1 MFLLANL
8 KFQIIMKQN
17 IENVDKQFRSA
28 QSDTLLAKNAENQ
41 TNISN
46 CDHVQLGGQAY
57 YDEKKFF
64 MFTPDDPI
72 VGQVQ
77 KFRGLGMA
85 QQMADG
91 TFDFVRKPQL
101 KPKSTLIKKLAHG
114 RASKTKDDAIQL
126 TLKVYRNE
134 GVNISEAIRREAL
147 EAADAIR
154 EYQLRH

>member
-1 MFLLANL
+1 MDTKNFINN
-8 KFQIIMKQN
+8 QN
-17 IENVDKQFRSA
+17 
-28 QSDTLLAKNAENQ
+28 
-41 TNISN
+41 N
-46 CDHVQLGGQAY
+46 CDNNSVVINPSPIGGGQEGTPVHVQLGGQAY

-114 RASKTKDDAIQL
+114 RLSATIDGAIQL
-126 TLKVYRNE
+126 TLKVYKTE
-134 GVNISEAIRREAL
+134 GLNIKETIIKEAKEAF
-147 EAADAIR
+147 E
-154 EYQLRH
+154 

>member
-8 KFQIIMKQN
+8 KFQIIMTQN
-17 IENVDKQFRSA
+17 NENVDKQF
-28 QSDTLLAKNAENQ
+28 NAENQ
-41 TNISN
+41 NNISQ

-64 MFTPDDPI
+64 MFTPDDPV

-101 KPKSTLIKKLAHG
+101 KPQSTLIKKLAHG
-114 RASKTKDDAIQL
+114 RLSATIDGAIQL
-126 TLKVYRNE
+126 TLKVYKTE
-134 GVNISEAIRREAL
+134 GLNIKETIIKEAKEAF
-147 EAADAIR
+147 E
-154 EYQLRH
+154 

>member
-8 KFQIIMKQN
+8 KFQIIMIQN
-17 IENVDKQFRSA
+17 IENVDKQF
-28 QSDTLLAKNAENQ
+28 NAENQ
-41 TNISN
+41 NNISQ

-64 MFTPDDPI
+64 MFTPDDPV

-77 KFRGLGMA
+77 KFRGLGMG

-91 TFDFVRKPQL
+91 TFDFVRKPQR

-114 RASKTKDDAIQL
+114 RLSATIDGAIQL
-126 TLKVYRNE
+126 TLKVFKSE
-134 GVNISEAIRREAL
+134 GLNIEETITKEAKEAF
-147 EAADAIR
+147 E
-154 EYQLRH
+154 

>member
-64 MFTPDDPI
+64 MFTPDDPV

-85 QQMADG
+85 QQMADV
-91 TFDFVRKPQL
+91 TFDFVRRPKP
-101 KPKSTLIKKLAHG
+101 KPKSTLIRKLAHG
-114 RASKTKDDAIQL
+114 RLSDTFDGAVQL
-126 TLKVYRNE
+126 TLKVFRTE
-134 GVNISEAIRREAL
+134 GLNIRETIIKEAREAF
-147 EAADAIR
+147 E
-154 EYQLRH
+154 

>member
-8 KFQIIMKQN
+8 KYQIIMTQN
-17 IENVDKQFRSA
+17 IENVDQ
-28 QSDTLLAKNAENQ
+28 QVNIENQ

-64 MFTPDDPI
+64 MFTPDDPV

-114 RASKTKDDAIQL
+114 RLSATIDGAIQL
-126 TLKVYRNE
+126 TLKVYKTE
-134 GVNISEAIRREAL
+134 GLNIKETIIKEAKEAF
-147 EAADAIR
+147 E
-154 EYQLRH
+154 

>member
-1 MFLLANL
+1 MT
-8 KFQIIMKQN
+8 QN
-17 IENVDKQFRSA
+17 IENVDQ
-28 QSDTLLAKNAENQ
+28 QVNIENQ

-101 KPKSTLIKKLAHG
+101 KPKSTLIRKLAHG
-114 RASKTKDDAIQL
+114 RLSDTFDGAVQL
-126 TLKVYRNE
+126 TLKVFRTE
-134 GVNISEAIRREAL
+134 GLNIRETIIKEAREAF
-147 EAADAIR
+147 E
-154 EYQLRH
+154 

>member
-8 KFQIIMKQN
+8 KYQIIMTQN

-28 QSDTLLAKNAENQ
+28 QSDALLAKNAENQ
-41 TNISN
+41 TNISQ
-46 CDHVQLGGQAY
+46 CDHIQLGGQAY

-114 RASKTKDDAIQL
+114 RLSATIDGAIQL
-126 TLKVYRNE
+126 TLKVYKTE
-134 GVNISEAIRREAL
+134 GLNIKETIIKEAKEAF
-147 EAADAIR
+147 E
-154 EYQLRH
+154 

>member
-1 MFLLANL
+1 MNN
-8 KFQIIMKQN
+8 N
-17 IENVDKQFRSA
+17 IDNVDKQF
-28 QSDTLLAKNAENQ
+28 NADKQ
-41 TNISN
+41 YSISH

-64 MFTPDDPI
+64 MFTPDDLV

-77 KFRGLGMA
+77 KFRGLGMG

-91 TFDFVRKPQL
+91 TFDFIRKPQL
-101 KPKSTLIKKLAHG
+101 RCKSTLIKKLAHG

-126 TLKVYRNE
+126 TLKVFRSE
-134 GVNISEAIRREAL
+134 SINISEAIRKEAM

>member
-8 KFQIIMKQN
+8 KFQIIMTQN
-17 IENVDKQFRSA
+17 IENVDQ
-28 QSDTLLAKNAENQ
+28 QVNIENQ
-41 TNISN
+41 TNIGN

-64 MFTPDDPI
+64 MFTPDDPV

-114 RASKTKDDAIQL
+114 RLSATIDGAIQL
-126 TLKVYRNE
+126 TLKVYKTE
-134 GVNISEAIRREAL
+134 GLNIKETIIKEAKEAF
-147 EAADAIR
+147 E
-154 EYQLRH
+154 

>member
-8 KFQIIMKQN
+8 KFQIIMTQN
-17 IENVDKQFRSA
+17 IENVDQ
-28 QSDTLLAKNAENQ
+28 QVNIENQ

-64 MFTPDDPI
+64 MFTPDDPV

-114 RASKTKDDAIQL
+114 RLSATIDGAIQL
-126 TLKVYRNE
+126 TLKVYKTE
-134 GVNISEAIRREAL
+134 GLNIKETIIKEAKEAF
-147 EAADAIR
+147 E
-154 EYQLRH
+154 

>member
-8 KFQIIMKQN
+8 KYQIIMTQN
-17 IENVDKQFRSA
+17 IENVDKQF
-28 QSDTLLAKNAENQ
+28 NAENQ
-41 TNISN
+41 NNISQ

-57 YDEKKFF
+57 YDERKFF
-64 MFTPDDPI
+64 MFTPDDPV

-114 RASKTKDDAIQL
+114 RLSATIDGAIQL
-126 TLKVYRNE
+126 TLKVYKTE
-134 GVNISEAIRREAL
+134 GLNIKETIIKEAKEAF
-147 EAADAIR
+147 E
-154 EYQLRH
+154 

>member
-8 KFQIIMKQN
+8 KFQIIMTQN
-17 IENVDKQFRSA
+17 IENVDKQF
-28 QSDTLLAKNAENQ
+28 TAENQ
-41 TNISN
+41 NNISQ
-46 CDHVQLGGQAY
+46 CDHIQLGGQAY

-64 MFTPDDPI
+64 MFTPDDPV

-101 KPKSTLIKKLAHG
+101 KPKSTLIRKLAHG
-114 RASKTKDDAIQL
+114 RLSDTFDGAVQL
-126 TLKVYRNE
+126 TLKVFRTE
-134 GVNISEAIRREAL
+134 GLNIRETIIKEAREAF
-147 EAADAIR
+147 E
-154 EYQLRH
+154 

>member
-28 QSDTLLAKNAENQ
+28 QSDTLLATIAENQ

-134 GVNISEAIRREAL
+134 GVNINEAIRREAL

>member
-1 MFLLANL
+1 MSRDNL
-8 KFQIIMKQN
+8 RKLKLT
-17 IENVDKQFRSA
+17 
-28 QSDTLLAKNAENQ
+28 TLLRSLNSTSSIMDTNNINNNQ
-41 TNISN
+41 NNISQ

-64 MFTPDDPI
+64 MFCPDDPV

-114 RASKTKDDAIQL
+114 RLSATIDGAIQL
-126 TLKVYRNE
+126 TLKVYKTE
-134 GVNISEAIRREAL
+134 GLNIKETIIKEAKEAF
-147 EAADAIR
+147 E
-154 EYQLRH
+154 

>member
-1 MFLLANL
+1 MDTKNFINN
-8 KFQIIMKQN
+8 QN
-17 IENVDKQFRSA
+17 
-28 QSDTLLAKNAENQ
+28 T
-41 TNISN
+41 
-46 CDHVQLGGQAY
+46 CDNNSVVINSSPIGGGQEGAPVHVQLGGQAY

>member
-17 IENVDKQFRSA
+17 IENVDKQF
-28 QSDTLLAKNAENQ
+28 NAENQ

-64 MFTPDDPI
+64 MFTPDDPV

-101 KPKSTLIKKLAHG
+101 KPKSTLIRKLAHG
-114 RASKTKDDAIQL
+114 RLSDTFDGAVQL
-126 TLKVYRNE
+126 TLKVFRTE
-134 GVNISEAIRREAL
+134 GLNIRETIIKEAREAF
-147 EAADAIR
+147 E
-154 EYQLRH
+154 

>member
-8 KFQIIMKQN
+8 KYQIIMTQN
-17 IENVDKQFRSA
+17 IENVDKQF
-28 QSDTLLAKNAENQ
+28 NAENQ
-41 TNISN
+41 NNISQ

-114 RASKTKDDAIQL
+114 RLSATIDGAIQL
-126 TLKVYRNE
+126 TLKVYKTE
-134 GVNISEAIRREAL
+134 GLNIKETIIKEAKEAF
-147 EAADAIR
+147 E
-154 EYQLRH
+154 

>member
-1 MFLLANL
+1 
-8 KFQIIMKQN
+8 MKQN

-46 CDHVQLGGQAY
+46 CDHVQLGGQAN

-64 MFTPDDPI
+64 MFTPDDPV

-91 TFDFVRKPQL
+91 TFDFVRKPQR
-101 KPKSTLIKKLAHG
+101 KPKSTLIRKLAHG
-114 RASKTKDDAIQL
+114 RLSDTFDGAVQL
-126 TLKVYRNE
+126 TLKVFRTE
-134 GVNISEAIRREAL
+134 GLNIRETIIKEAREAF
-147 EAADAIR
+147 E
-154 EYQLRH
+154 

>member
-8 KFQIIMKQN
+8 KFQIIMTQN
-17 IENVDKQFRSA
+17 IENVDQ
-28 QSDTLLAKNAENQ
+28 QVNIENQ

-114 RASKTKDDAIQL
+114 RLSATIDGAIQL
-126 TLKVYRNE
+126 TLKVYKTE
-134 GVNISEAIRREAL
+134 GLNIKEAIIKEAK
-147 EAADAIR
+147 EAF
-154 EYQLRH
+154 E

>member
-8 KFQIIMKQN
+8 KFQIIMTQN
-17 IENVDKQFRSA
+17 IENVDQ
-28 QSDTLLAKNAENQ
+28 QVNIENQ

-64 MFTPDDPI
+64 MFTPDDPV

-114 RASKTKDDAIQL
+114 RLSATIDGAIQL
-126 TLKVYRNE
+126 TVKVYKTE
-134 GVNISEAIRREAL
+134 GLNTKEAIIKEAK
-147 EAADAIR
+147 EAF
-154 EYQLRH
+154 E

>member
-8 KFQIIMKQN
+8 KFQIIMTQN
-17 IENVDKQFRSA
+17 IENVDKQF
-28 QSDTLLAKNAENQ
+28 NAENQ
-41 TNISN
+41 NNISQ
-46 CDHVQLGGQAY
+46 CDHVQLGGQAF

-64 MFTPDDPI
+64 MFTPDPSTSSGQVQ

-114 RASKTKDDAIQL
+114 RLSATIDGAIQL
-126 TLKVYRNE
+126 TLKVYKTE
-134 GVNISEAIRREAL
+134 GLNIKETIIKEAKEAF
-147 EAADAIR
+147 E
-154 EYQLRH
+154 

>member
-1 MFLLANL
+1 MDTKNFINN
-8 KFQIIMKQN
+8 QN
-17 IENVDKQFRSA
+17 
-28 QSDTLLAKNAENQ
+28 
-41 TNISN
+41 N
-46 CDHVQLGGQAY
+46 CDNNSVVINSSPMGGGQEGAPVHVQLGGQAY
-57 YDEKKFF
+57 YDERKFF

-134 GVNISEAIRREAL
+134 GINISEAIRREAL

>member
-1 MFLLANL
+1 MT
-8 KFQIIMKQN
+8 QN
-17 IENVDKQFRSA
+17 IENVDQ
-28 QSDTLLAKNAENQ
+28 QVNIENQ

-134 GVNISEAIRREAL
+134 GININEAIRREAL

>member
-1 MFLLANL
+1 MDTKNFINN
-8 KFQIIMKQN
+8 QN
-17 IENVDKQFRSA
+17 
-28 QSDTLLAKNAENQ
+28 
-41 TNISN
+41 N
-46 CDHVQLGGQAY
+46 CDNNSVVINSSPMGGGQEGAPVHVQLGGQAY
-57 YDEKKFF
+57 YDERKFF

-134 GVNISEAIRREAL
+134 GVNINEAIRREAL

>member
-8 KFQIIMKQN
+8 KFQIIMKQH
-17 IENVDKQFRSA
+17 IENVDKQF
-28 QSDTLLAKNAENQ
+28 TAENQ
-41 TNISN
+41 NNISQ
-46 CDHVQLGGQAY
+46 CDHIQLGGQAY

-64 MFTPDDPI
+64 MFTPDDSI

-114 RASKTKDDAIQL
+114 RLSATIDGAIQL
-126 TLKVYRNE
+126 TLKVYKTE
-134 GVNISEAIRREAL
+134 GLNIKETIIKEAKEAF
-147 EAADAIR
+147 E
-154 EYQLRH
+154 

>member
-1 MFLLANL
+1 MDTKNFINN
-8 KFQIIMKQN
+8 QN
-17 IENVDKQFRSA
+17 
-28 QSDTLLAKNAENQ
+28 
-41 TNISN
+41 N
-46 CDHVQLGGQAY
+46 CDNNSVVINSSPIGGGQEGAPVHVQLGGQAY

-72 VGQVQ
+72 VGQVE

-114 RASKTKDDAIQL
+114 RLSATIDGAIQL
-126 TLKVYRNE
+126 TLKVYKTE
-134 GVNISEAIRREAL
+134 GLNIKETIIKEAKEAF
-147 EAADAIR
+147 E
-154 EYQLRH
+154 

>member
-1 MFLLANL
+1 MESKTFINN
-8 KFQIIMKQN
+8 QN
-17 IENVDKQFRSA
+17 
-28 QSDTLLAKNAENQ
+28 
-41 TNISN
+41 N
-46 CDHVQLGGQAY
+46 CDNNSVVINSSPIGGGQEGAPVHVQLGGQAY

-85 QQMADG
+85 QQMADV

-114 RASKTKDDAIQL
+114 RLSATIDGAIQL
-126 TLKVYRNE
+126 TLKVYKTE
-134 GVNISEAIRREAL
+134 GLNIKETIIKEAKEAF
-147 EAADAIR
+147 E
-154 EYQLRH
+154 

>member
-8 KFQIIMKQN
+8 KFQIIMTQN
-17 IENVDKQFRSA
+17 IENVDQ
-28 QSDTLLAKNAENQ
+28 QVNIENQ

-114 RASKTKDDAIQL
+114 RLSATIDGAIQL
-126 TLKVYRNE
+126 TLKVYKTE
-134 GVNISEAIRREAL
+134 GLNIKETIIKEAKEAL
-147 EAADAIR
+147 NKYSPERTA
-154 EYQLRH
+154 

>member
-1 MFLLANL
+1 MDTKNFINN
-8 KFQIIMKQN
+8 QN
-17 IENVDKQFRSA
+17 
-28 QSDTLLAKNAENQ
+28 
-41 TNISN
+41 N
-46 CDHVQLGGQAY
+46 CDNNSVVINSSPMGGGQEGAPVHVQLGGQAY

-64 MFTPDDPI
+64 MFTPDDPV

-134 GVNISEAIRREAL
+134 GVNINEAIRREAL

>member
-8 KFQIIMKQN
+8 KFQIIMTQN
-17 IENVDKQFRSA
+17 IENVDQ
-28 QSDTLLAKNAENQ
+28 QVNIENQ

-101 KPKSTLIKKLAHG
+101 KPMSTLIKKLAHG
-114 RASKTKDDAIQL
+114 RLSATIDGAIQL
-126 TLKVYRNE
+126 TLKVYKTE
-134 GVNISEAIRREAL
+134 GLNIKETIIKEAKEAF
-147 EAADAIR
+147 E
-154 EYQLRH
+154 

>member
-1 MFLLANL
+1 MDTKNFINN
-8 KFQIIMKQN
+8 QN
-17 IENVDKQFRSA
+17 
-28 QSDTLLAKNAENQ
+28 
-41 TNISN
+41 N
-46 CDHVQLGGQAY
+46 CDNNSVVINSSPIGGGQEGAPVHVQHGGQAY

-114 RASKTKDDAIQL
+114 RLSATIDGAIQL
-126 TLKVYRNE
+126 TLKVYKTE
-134 GVNISEAIRREAL
+134 GLNIKETIIKEAKEAF
-147 EAADAIR
+147 E
-154 EYQLRH
+154 

>member
-8 KFQIIMKQN
+8 KFQIIMTQN
-17 IENVDKQFRSA
+17 NENVDKQF
-28 QSDTLLAKNAENQ
+28 NAENQ
-41 TNISN
+41 NNISN

-64 MFTPDDPI
+64 MFTPDDPV

-114 RASKTKDDAIQL
+114 RLSATIDGAIQL
-126 TLKVYRNE
+126 TLKVYKTE
-134 GVNISEAIRREAL
+134 GLNIKETIIKEAKEAF
-147 EAADAIR
+147 E
-154 EYQLRH
+154 